1 MKISAAELESNLIQ
15 FTGTT
20 KYYRLLPTFVVTDGV
35 KYLMDHADCYWLAEL
50 YGLHLANMDFN
61 HQPFTVLNLVL
72 KGQGAMITIEDG
84 NGQVLS
90 QQAVDWT
97 DFPLASVT
105 LYASWSGDYW
115 VGMLPSEY

>member
-1 MKISAAELESNLIQ
+1 MKITPSELESNLTQ

-35 KYLMDHADCYWLAEL
+35 KYLMDHTGCYWLAEL

-84 NGQVLS
+84 NGQVLI
-90 QQAVDWT
+90 QQIVDWT
-97 DFPLASVT
+97 DFRLASVT
-105 LYASWSGDYW
+105 LYASWSGDFW
-115 VGMLPSEY
+115 VAMLPSEY

>member
-1 MKISAAELESNLIQ
+1 MKISPSELESNLIQ

-20 KYYRLLPTFVVTDGV
+20 KYYRLLATFAVTDGV
-35 KYLMDHADCYWLAEL
+35 KYLMDHADCYWLGQL
-50 YGLHLANMDFN
+50 YGVHLKDTEFNLH
-61 HQPFTVLNLVL
+61 PFTILNMVR

-84 NGQVLS
+84 NGGVLS
-90 QQAVDWT
+90 QQAVNWT
-97 DFPLASVT
+97 DFPLASIT

>member
-1 MKISAAELESNLIQ
+1 MKISPSELQSNLTQ

-20 KYYRLLPTFVVTDGV
+20 KYYRLFPSFLVTDGV

-61 HQPFTVLNLVL
+61 HQPFTVLNLVR

-84 NGQVLS
+84 NGGVFS